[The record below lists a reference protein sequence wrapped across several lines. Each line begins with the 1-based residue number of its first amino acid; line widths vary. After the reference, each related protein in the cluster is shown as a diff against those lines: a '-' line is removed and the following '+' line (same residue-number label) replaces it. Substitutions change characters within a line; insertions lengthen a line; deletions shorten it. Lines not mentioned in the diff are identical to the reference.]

1 MVIDSHT
8 LLWWLEG
15 DKRLSEPARRML
27 DNEAATPGSL
37 VVSAVTFWE
46 LRLKEVRGHL
56 TPKRPVNTWPELLH
70 KMPHLRIAEVRLG
83 HWLRV
88 AEMDWQNRDPADRII
103 AATAIELGV
112 PVVTVD
118 GKFHREDSPVETV
131 W

>member
-15 DKRLSEPARRML
+15 DERLSEPARRVL
-27 DNEAATPGSL
+27 DNEAAAPSSL

-56 TPKRPVNTWPELLH
+56 TPKRPVNTWPELIR
-70 KMPHLRIAEVRLG
+70 KTPHLWIAEVGLN
-83 HWLRV
+83 HWLHV
-88 AEMDWQNRDPADRII
+88 AEMDWRNRDPADRII
-103 AATAIELGV
+103 AATAIGLGM
-112 PVVTVD
+112 PVLTVD
-118 GKFHREDSPVETV
+118 GKFHSEDSPVMAV